1 MSAGGVFTLI
11 ANEGRT
17 DRLLLATALLNQRIT
32 DIQCARR
39 RAGKDGLLADAS
51 GYRKNS
57 CSIYECTL

>member
-17 DRLLLATALLNQRIT
+17 DRLLLATALLNQRIH

-39 RAGKDGLLADAS
+39 RAGKMD
-51 GYRKNS
+51 
-57 CSIYECTL
+57 CWPTLVDIERTHVN

>member
-17 DRLLLATALLNQRIT
+17 DRLLLATALLNQRIS

-39 RAGKDGLLADAS
+39 RAGKMD
-51 GYRKNS
+51 
-57 CSIYECTL
+57 